1 MRGGALGPDPW
12 KKAFRTARQKVDPF
26 RERDMIL
33 SPPEAAAGRATSR
46 TALAGF
52 VRPLAKPSD
61 RAAHIIRKK
70 GRTGIGG

>member
-1 MRGGALGPDPW
+1 
-12 KKAFRTARQKVDPF
+12 
-26 RERDMIL
+26 MIL